1 MTLRKITYLMI
12 SWGSNPKIMESSE
25 VIHCSGNI
33 ILKLNKSEKL
43 AALQISKDCESFVYF
58 DFGQFDV
65 TKQ

>member
-1 MTLRKITYLMI
+1 MTLWKITYLMI
-12 SWGSNPKIMESSE
+12 SWGSNPRIMESSE

-33 ILKLNKSEKL
+33 ILKLYKLEKL
-43 AALQISKDCESFVYF
+43 DDLRISKDCESFVYF